1 MNDVSLTRKA
11 NPAFLRPA
19 RAVWFASL
27 ALLLLG
33 CDIVQGFQSAG
44 DTLFPEEATHLSSP
58 GVRMVRGGYREMR
71 FATGG
76 ELFLLVRSSED
87 GFSGLHAMRYSDPK
101 PCTIPDVVRYATGQE
116 PSRQQALI
124 AYLDVDASK
133 GTLRFAD
140 TTCNSYD
147 MQLEEA
153 NLPITEIPR
162 GFVVRTGM
170 EIRLVNPQTDTNELI
185 VDAVD
190 RYTRDAFAGRHVV
203 RSQGKL
209 KVFDNEWAPQG
220 VFGENVGNFQRLRQ
234 SLLFEDGGDLDRLT
248 PSEDGSRVEEF
259 TVAKD
264 ACAYGIRSDTWATY
278 RSPCKGDEW
287 DLHAFN
293 ERTRRTFALEI
304 HADPGYVRM
313 IPARGSPG
321 NDPSK
326 DPFWFFYLV
335 DVDSNT
341 GLGTLMVRTPER
353 RELELGRRAS
363 LSNAAF
369 VESNEDTYGYALIDI
384 DVEGKTGTLIWWNLD
399 GVTSEL
405 ARGVLR
411 DAKRTIIDYDGV
423 SGKLAALSGDRLSVV
438 AEGVPGAGFEYQDS
452 EGRWTAIVH
461 DFDGTHGKLSYFDG
475 TLDALEATPLD
486 RRIPHVE
493 LEIIEENFA
502 YHGGAALLDHVLPG
516 IAYYVDYDEERRTGT
531 LVYRNLEL
539 KFTALVNYGVS
550 DFIVAEDEVIYSI
563 PYGES
568 GGVWVVQG
576 K

>member
-1 MNDVSLTRKA
+1 
-11 NPAFLRPA
+11 
-19 RAVWFASL
+19 
-27 ALLLLG
+27 
-33 CDIVQGFQSAG
+33 
-44 DTLFPEEATHLSSP
+44 
-58 GVRMVRGGYREMR
+58 MR

-76 ELFLLVRSSED
+76 ELFLLVRSPED
-87 GFSGLHAMRYSDPK
+87 DFSGLHAMRYSEPK
-101 PCTIPDVVRYATGQE
+101 PCTIPAVGRYATGQE

-124 AYLDVDASK
+124 AYLDVNASR

-140 TTCNSYD
+140 TTCHSYD

-153 NLPITEIPR
+153 NLPITEIRR
-162 GFVVRTGM
+162 GFVVRTGT
-170 EIRLVNPQTDTNELI
+170 EIRLVNPQTDTNDLI
-185 VDAVD
+185 VDGVD

-209 KVFDNEWAPQG
+209 KVFDREWAPQG
-220 VFGENVGNFQRLRQ
+220 VFGENAGNFQRLGR
-234 SLLFEDGGDLDRLT
+234 SLLFEDGEDLDRLT

-278 RSPCKGDEW
+278 RSPCKGDAW
-287 DLHAFN
+287 ALHAFN
-293 ERTRRTFALEI
+293 ERTRRSHELDI

-313 IPARGSPG
+313 IPARASPG

-326 DPFWFFYLV
+326 DPFWFFYLL

-341 GLGTLMVRTPER
+341 GLGTLMVRTPEG
-353 RELELGRRAS
+353 RELELGKRAS

-369 VESNEDTYGYALIDI
+369 VEGNADTYGYALID
-384 DVEGKTGTLIWWNLD
+384 VEGNTGTLIWWNLD
-399 GVTSEL
+399 GVTNEL
-405 ARGVLR
+405 ARGVLK

-423 SGKLAALSGDRLSVV
+423 SGKLAAVSGDRLSVV
-438 AEGVPGAGFEYQDS
+438 VEGVPGDGFEYQDS

-461 DFDGTHGKLSYFDG
+461 AFDGTHGKLSYFDR
-475 TLDALEATPLD
+475 TLEALETTPLE
-486 RRIPHVE
+486 RPIPSVE
-493 LEIIEENFA
+493 LETIEENFS
-502 YHGGAALLDHVLPG
+502 YYGGAALLDHVLPG
-516 IAYYVDYDEERRTGT
+516 IAYYVDYDSERGTGT

-568 GGVWVVQG
+568 AGIWVVQG